1 MTFKLIQAILVILL
15 LCNITY
21 AMGQESAASL
31 SLSPQFCITADVEQ
45 SCEIELVLSWETPYP
60 QVVCIMSDHNAL
72 EKWCADSPNTHSL
85 TVKVKTQHDIQ
96 FVMIDKQ
103 SHQTLAG
110 VKLKVTPTSTPQV
123 RRRYRNPW
131 SLF

>member
-1 MTFKLIQAILVILL
+1 MTFKLIQVILVILL

-85 TVKVKTQHDIQ
+85 TIRVETQSDIQ
-96 FVMIDKQ
+96 FC
-103 SHQTLAG
+103 
-110 VKLKVTPTSTPQV
+110 
-123 RRRYRNPW
+123 R
-131 SLF
+131 

>member
-1 MTFKLIQAILVILL
+1 M
-15 LCNITY
+15 
-21 AMGQESAASL
+21 
-31 SLSPQFCITADVEQ
+31 SPQFCITADVEQ
-45 SCEIELVLSWETPYP
+45 SCEIELVLNWETPYP
-60 QVVCIMSDHNAL
+60 QVVCIMSDHNEL

-85 TVKVKTQHDIQ
+85 TLKVETQKDIQ
-96 FVMIDKQ
+96 FVMIDKE

-110 VKLKVTPTSTPQV
+110 VKLKVTPTSAPQV